1 MIRPW
6 LILIGGRI
14 LIWERK
20 NWRERVSFLES
31 MAIKKKKERKEGED
45 KGLLR
50 RNAYGYRDDLS
61 L

>member
-1 MIRPW
+1 
-6 LILIGGRI
+6 
-14 LIWERK
+14 
-20 NWRERVSFLES
+20 

-50 RNAYGYRDDLS
+50 KNAYGYRDGLS